1 MSTHK
6 NIDKICLSIIAFTL
20 IFTFI
25 FCNSEVLFNKISTH
39 EIGYESRIFDN
50 SNVHKIDIVMN
61 DWEDFIENCANEE
74 YSPCSVVIDGE
85 AFKNVGI
92 RAKGNTSLSS
102 VSKTGSE
109 RYSFKIEFD
118 HYVETKSYYGLDKL
132 CLNNII
138 QDNTFMKDYI
148 SYTVMSEFGVSA
160 PLCSYAYI
168 TVNGEDFGLYLA
180 VEGVEES
187 FLQRNYG
194 SDYGNLYKPDSSSL
208 GGGRGN
214 GKDFDFNNSENENTN
229 NKDNREFG
237 NDRQNFAPND
247 AFNVNN
253 FQDTKNN
260 KGFGN
265 QGGNDDVKL
274 KYIDDNADSYPNI
287 FDNAKPEIS
296 SADKNRLINSLRILS
311 EGKNIES
318 VVDIDSVIKYF
329 AVHNFLCNGDSY
341 TGSIIHNYYLYEEDG
356 RLSMIPWDYNLAF
369 GTFQNSNATSSVN
382 SPIDTPASGNMS
394 ELPMLNWIFES
405 EEYTAEYHEMLE
417 QFINQ
422 TDFIS
427 LIDKTA
433 SLLDEYVE
441 KDPTKFCSYEDFM
454 DGISALREFCYLR
467 SESIK
472 GQLNGAIPS
481 TSEGQ
486 TENKSALIDASSL
499 NLSDMGT
506 MNMGGNSVDFRN
518 NQGGKPEFGNKGTVP
533 FENNGT
539 ESFVP
544 PNSNDRNAEQFDPD
558 AKEEFRPENSTL
570 QTQSYATSP
579 LLLLGIS
586 VFVLIS
592 GIIIAL
598 KLKRR

>member
-6 NIDKICLSIIAFTL
+6 NIDRICLSIIAFTL
-20 IFTFI
+20 IFTLI
-25 FCNSEVLFNKISTH
+25 FCNSKVYIETSNR
-39 EIGYESRIFDN
+39 EIGYENRVFDK
-50 SNVHKIDIVMN
+50 SNVHKIDIIMN
-61 DWEDFIENCANEE
+61 NWEDFIANCESEE
-74 YSPCSVVIDGE
+74 YSPCSIVIDGE

-109 RYSFKIEFD
+109 RYSFKVEFD
-118 HYVETKSYYGLDKL
+118 HYEEAKSYYGLDKI

-138 QDNTFMKDYI
+138 QDNTFMKDYL

-208 GGGRGN
+208 GGDRGN
-214 GKDFDFNNSENENTN
+214 GKDFDFDNSGIENTN
-229 NKDNREFG
+229 NKVNRESG
-237 NDRQNFAPND
+237 NNKPNFAPND
-247 AFNVNN
+247 AFDINN

-260 KGFGN
+260 KDFGK
-265 QGGNDDVKL
+265 QSINDDVKL

-287 FDNAKPEIS
+287 FDNAKTEIS
-296 SADKNRLINSLRILS
+296 SADKNRLINSLKILS
-311 EGKNIES
+311 ESKNTES

-341 TGSIIHNYYLYEEDG
+341 TGSIIHNYYLYEENG
-356 RLSMIPWDYNLAF
+356 KLSMIPWDYNLAF
-369 GTFQNSNATSSVN
+369 GTFQNSDATSAVN
-382 SPIDTPASGNMS
+382 LPIDTPASGNMS

-405 EEYTAEYHEMLE
+405 EKYTTQYHDMLE

-427 LIDKTA
+427 IIDKTA
-433 SLLDEYVE
+433 SMIDEYVE
-441 KDPTKFCSYEDFM
+441 KDTTKFCSYEDYK
-454 DGISALREFCYLR
+454 DGVSALREFCTLR
-467 SESIK
+467 SESVK
-472 GQLNGAIPS
+472 GQLNGTIPS

-486 TENKSALIDASSL
+486 SGNKSVLIDASSL
-499 NLSDMGT
+499 NLTKMGT
-506 MNMGGNSVDFRN
+506 MNMGGNSMDSKN
-518 NQGGKPEFGNKGTVP
+518 NQEGKPAFGDRGTVP
-533 FENNGT
+533 FENNGS
-539 ESFVP
+539 ERFVP
-544 PNSNDRNAEQFDPD
+544 QNSNDRNAEQFVPD
-558 AKEEFRPENSTL
+558 AKEEFRPDNSPP
-570 QTQSYATSP
+570 QTQNNAISP

-586 VFVLIS
+586 VIVLIS

>member
-1 MSTHK
+1 MSTNK
-6 NIDKICLSIIAFTL
+6 NIDRICLSIVALMLVFSFL
-20 IFTFI
+20 
-25 FCNSEVLFNKISTH
+25 FCNSKALYNESSKHKT
-39 EIGYESRIFDN
+39 EYESRIFNN
-50 SNVHKIDIVMN
+50 SAVHTIDIVMN
-61 DWEDFIENCANEE
+61 DWEEFIEKCENEE
-74 YSPCSVVIDGE
+74 YFPCSIVIDGE

-102 VSKTGSE
+102 VSKSESE
-109 RYSFKIEFD
+109 RYSFKVEFD
-118 HYVETKSYYGLDKL
+118 HYEDAKSYYGLDKL

-138 QDNTFMKDYI
+138 QDNTYMKDYI

-180 VEGVEES
+180 VEGIEES

-194 SDYGNLYKPDSSSL
+194 SDYGNLYKPDSSNL

-214 GKDFDFNNSENENTN
+214 GKDFDFDNSGNENSN
-229 NKDNREFG
+229 NKVNREFG
-237 NDRQNFAPND
+237 NNKQNYAPND
-247 AFNVNN
+247 DFNADF
-253 FQDTKNN
+253 FQNIKYD
-260 KGFGN
+260 KGFIDIR
-265 QGGNDDVKL
+265 GNDDVKL
-274 KYIDDNADSYPNI
+274 KYIDDNYDSYPNI
-287 FDNAKPEIS
+287 FNNAKTEIS
-296 SADKNRLINSLRILS
+296 SSDKNRLINSLKILS

-369 GTFQNSNATSSVN
+369 GTFQNSNATSAVN
-382 SPIDTPASGNMS
+382 SPIDTPTSENMS

-405 EEYTAEYHEMLE
+405 EEYTAEYHEMLI

-433 SLLDEYVE
+433 SLIDEYVE
-441 KDPTKFCSYEDFM
+441 KDPTKFCSYEDFKE
-454 DGISALREFCYLR
+454 GIYALREFCYLR

-472 GQLNGAIPS
+472 DQLNCTIPS

-486 TENKSALIDASSL
+486 KENKSALIDASSL

-506 MNMGGNSVDFRN
+506 MNMGGNSVDFGN
-518 NQGGKPEFGNKGTVP
+518 NQEGKPVFGDRGTIP
-533 FENNGT
+533 FENNDT
-539 ESFVP
+539 EGFMP

-558 AKEEFRPENSTL
+558 TKEEFRPENSPL
-570 QTQSYATSP
+570 QTQSYAISS

-586 VFVLIS
+586 VIVLIS